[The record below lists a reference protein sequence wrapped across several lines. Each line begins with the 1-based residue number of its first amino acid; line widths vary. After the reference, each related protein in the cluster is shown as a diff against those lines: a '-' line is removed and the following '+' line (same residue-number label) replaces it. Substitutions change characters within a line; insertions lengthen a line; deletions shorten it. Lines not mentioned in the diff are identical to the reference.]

1 MNSLNDA
8 ISVVHEPDSC
18 SVISLISLAGKMAR
32 TGVEDL
38 VSVFLCRLIGVDFQ
52 GGQSR
57 HLFDGGDSVAD
68 RCPEDL
74 GDIACR
80 IGADQQNSLALSG
93 QVDSCGTRD
102 ACLAHTA
109 LASEEEVP
117 WGLSKEFHHHNS
129 RGHRRDQR
137 QPDSV
142 EGALVESQHPPTA
155 GTGSMVC
162 EPQQD
167 EGVAVSEEQHSVR
180 EVSVRPA

>member
-38 VSVFLCRLIGVDFQ
+38 VSVFFCRLIGVDFQ

-117 WGLSKEFHHHNS
+117 WGLSKEFHHHNLPWTS
-129 RGHRRDQR
+129 TRSAAAGFGGGCIGG
-137 QPDSV
+137 V
-142 EGALVESQHPPTA
+142 TA
-155 GTGSMVC
+155 SADGRNG
-162 EPQQD
+162 QY
-167 EGVAVSEEQHSVR
+167 GL
-180 EVSVRPA
+180 